1 MKNESDYVKQLIAAR
16 NIIFFIG
23 SRIKAKNE
31 KIQKSDQL
39 QQFKRGDFVLLKKIN
54 ISTPRHLHKAQ
65 PLFHTTIYR
74 IIRRTRTNAYLIP
87 FNKKFMQNRLKF
99 ESKIPKNKVTL
110 Q

>member
-31 KIQKSDQL
+31 KIQQHDQL

-54 ISTPRHLHKAQ
+54 IFTPRHLHKAQ
-65 PLFHTTIYR
+65 PVLSCVTVSTQEI
-74 IIRRTRTNAYLIP
+74 AD
-87 FNKKFMQNRLKF
+87 RL
-99 ESKIPKNKVTL
+99 TG
-110 Q
+110 